1 MNMSRLLAWAPHAH
15 DIVRDVP
22 RARCGIRRVQVRL
35 VFEGAP
41 SGLLSA
47 AALAG
52 LRGLLGRRGAGRLPR
67 RLTAFRGAA
76 AAGAAAAAAGEGAAV
91 TAVTSVLSLTLS
103 MVPFVRRG
111 RVTRHRRDDS
121 ESRSGEVPARP
132 SDPTGWTCCRYTAG
146 IPATLPAGLSDPTG
160 VNSSTRAGSMR
171 LRFDWMRR
179 RKFAFAQEPQLN
191 MNPVGPA
198 AGCVLELE
206 LEISTRILGYHDHD
220 S

>member
-15 DIVRDVP
+15 DSVRDVP
-22 RARCGIRRVQVRL
+22 RARCGIRIRRVQVRL
-35 VFEGAP
+35 VFEGIP

-111 RVTRHRRDDS
+111 RVTA
-121 ESRSGEVPARP
+121 ESRDIAETTRSHDLARYRHAP
-132 SDPTGWTCCRYTAG
+132 R
-146 IPATLPAGLSDPTG
+146 TLPAGPAAGILPVYRATGDPTG
-160 VNSSTRAGSMR
+160 
-171 LRFDWMRR
+171 
-179 RKFAFAQEPQLN
+179 
-191 MNPVGPA
+191 
-198 AGCVLELE
+198 
-206 LEISTRILGYHDHD
+206 
-220 S
+220 

>member
-1 MNMSRLLAWAPHAH
+1 MYPGPKTIASVPHFHRRRRHHGQPWNEPWASRMNMSRLLAWAPHAH

-22 RARCGIRRVQVRL
+22 RARCGIRRVQGRL

-91 TAVTSVLSLTLS
+91 TDVTSALSLTLS
-103 MVPFVRRG
+103 IVPF
-111 RVTRHRRDDS
+111 
-121 ESRSGEVPARP
+121 
-132 SDPTGWTCCRYTAG
+132 
-146 IPATLPAGLSDPTG
+146 
-160 VNSSTRAGSMR
+160 
-171 LRFDWMRR
+171 
-179 RKFAFAQEPQLN
+179 K
-191 MNPVGPA
+191 
-198 AGCVLELE
+198 
-206 LEISTRILGYHDHD
+206 
-220 S
+220 